1 MSGLHVD
8 ASNMNTQG
16 INTVNN
22 SESLGDEIGA
32 LKTNVE
38 NLMTI
43 WRGPAA
49 SEFNGVVDEQI
60 ANLQE
65 FRDLL
70 NTLGEKISEGA
81 RHFNDVEE
89 ENASMA
95 SHLF

>member
-8 ASNMNTQG
+8 SSNMNTQG
-16 INTVNN
+16 VNTVNN
-22 SESLGDEIGA
+22 SEVLGDEIGA
-32 LKTNVE
+32 LKANVD

-49 SEFNGVVDEQI
+49 SEFNGVVDEQV

-65 FRDLL
+65 FKNLI
-70 NTLGEKISEGA
+70 NTLGEKITEGA

>member
-1 MSGLHVD
+1 MPGLHVD
-8 ASNMNTQG
+8 ASSMNTQG
-16 INTVNN
+16 VNTVNN

-32 LKTNVE
+32 LRTNVE

-43 WRGPAA
+43 WKGPAA
-49 SEFNGVVDEQI
+49 SEFNGVVDGQI

-65 FRDLL
+65 FRNLL

-81 RHFNDVEE
+81 RYFSDVEE
-89 ENASMA
+89 ENASRA

>member
-8 ASNMNTQG
+8 SSNMNTQG

-22 SESLGDEIGA
+22 SEALDDEIGA
-32 LKTNVE
+32 LRTNVD

-43 WRGPAA
+43 WKGPAA
-49 SEFNGVVDEQI
+49 SEFNEVVNEQI
-60 ANLQE
+60 GFLQE
-65 FRDLL
+65 FKELL

-81 RHFNDVEE
+81 RQFNDVEE

>member
-16 INTVNN
+16 VNTVNN
-22 SESLGDEIGA
+22 SQVLGDEISA
-32 LKTNVE
+32 LKTNVD

-49 SEFNGVVDEQI
+49 SEFNNVVEEQI
-60 ANLQE
+60 DYLQQ

-70 NTLGEKISEGA
+70 NELGDKISEGA

-89 ENASMA
+89 DNASMA

>member
-16 INTVNN
+16 VNTVNN
-22 SESLGDEIGA
+22 SEVLGDEISA
-32 LKTNVE
+32 LKANVE

-49 SEFNGVVDEQI
+49 SEFNGVVDEQV

-65 FRDLL
+65 FKNLI

-89 ENASMA
+89 ENSSMA